1 MNVLIIGSGGREH
14 TLAWKIAQSPHLNKL
29 YVAPGNG
36 GTWEVAENIDVK
48 VTDFEGIKE
57 VVLDRQI
64 DLVVVGPEQ
73 PLVEGIGDFFA
84 GDSDLRDVALT
95 GPGMSGARLEG
106 SKDFANR
113 FMERYNIPTAQ
124 YRSFTEDQYE
134 AACAY
139 LKAMDPPFVIKA
151 DGLAAGKGV
160 VIAEDIET
168 AENTLKEFFGGKFG
182 EASKKVVIEQF
193 LKGKE
198 LSAFVLTDGENYKLF
213 PLAKDYKRA
222 GERDTGLNT
231 GGMGSLSPVT
241 YADEPFIRKIEKK
254 VIQPT
259 IRGLKKENIPYTG
272 FLYFGLIQVDNEP
285 YVIEY
290 NVRMGDP
297 EAQVVI
303 PRIKSDLLEAL
314 QAVHSHTLP
323 DHSLEIHESVAAAVI
338 LTSEGYPGKYEKGKT
353 ISIKEPTEDCHIFHA
368 GTAQQ
373 NDRLV
378 TSGGRVMAVTAL
390 APSFKQ
396 ALDNIYPNIEKIHF
410 EGKYFRRDIGYDI

>member
-1 MNVLIIGSGGREH
+1 MNVLVVGSGGREH
-14 TLAWKIAQSPHLNKL
+14 TLAWKLAQSSLLTKL
-29 YVAPGNG
+29 YIAPGNG
-36 GTWEVAENIDVK
+36 GTHAVAENLNIQP
-48 VTDFEGIKE
+48 TDFEAIKKA
-57 VVLDRQI
+57 VLAHRI
-64 DLVVVGPEQ
+64 HMVVVGPEQ

-84 GDSDLRDVALT
+84 GDNALQDVALI

-106 SKDFANR
+106 SKDFANS

-124 YRSFTEDQYE
+124 YRSFTEERYE
-134 AACAY
+134 AARAY
-139 LKAMDPPFVIKA
+139 LKALEPPYVIKA

-160 VIAEDIET
+160 VIAEDLET

-193 LKGKE
+193 LEGKE
-198 LSAFVLTDGENYKLF
+198 MSAFVLTDGENYKLF

-222 GERDTGLNT
+222 GEQDTGLNT

-241 YADEPFIRKIEKK
+241 YANEPFIRKIEKK
-254 VIQPT
+254 IIQPT
-259 IRGLKKENIPYTG
+259 IRGLKQENIPYQG

-314 QAVHSHTLP
+314 QAVHNHTLP

-338 LTSEGYPGKYEKGKT
+338 LASGGYPGKYEKGKI
-353 ISIKEPTEDCHIFHA
+353 ISIKEPSEDCHIFHA
-368 GTAQQ
+368 GTTLQNAQ
-373 NDRLV
+373 LV
-378 TSGGRVMAVTAL
+378 TSGGRVLAVTSL
-390 APSFKQ
+390 ETTFQQ
-396 ALDNIYPNIEKIHF
+396 ALDSVYHNIEKIHF